1 MNETGEI
8 QTVIMKDDYTKVEIS
23 KQDITDSKEIPGAK
37 LIIFDKDGKE
47 VESWVSEE
55 KPHYIERLPV
65 GEYTLR
71 EVTAPD
77 GYDVAEDVKFTPVG
91 EYTLREVTAP
101 DGYDVAEDV
110 KFTVAETGEIQH
122 VVMKDAPKKQP
133 ETPTTQ
139 SNPTNPTTPSTP
151 TTETAKETPTTPKT
165 GDDRNPLIWLLL
177 LGLGGG
183 MAGSVWF
190 EGYSFG
196 KRVSSSLILGIT
208 LA

>member
-1 MNETGEI
+1 M
-8 QTVIMKDDYTKVEIS
+8 
-23 KQDITDSKEIPGAK
+23 
-37 LIIFDKDGKE
+37 
-47 VESWVSEE
+47 
-55 KPHYIERLPV
+55 
-65 GEYTLR
+65 
-71 EVTAPD
+71 
-77 GYDVAEDVKFTPVG
+77 G

-110 KFTVAETGEIQH
+110 KFTVAETDEIQH

-183 MAGSVWF
+183 MAGSAWF
-190 EGYSFG
+190 LRKKG
-196 KRVSSSLILGIT
+196 KEEQNQD
-208 LA
+208 